1 MALLRY
7 FDDATAF
14 DILIPAGAA
23 AGRRGA
29 PPPHGDA
36 GDGDRDVLLVPYEGR
51 YLALPAHTLPVLAR
65 HRMYGLRLLSSR
77 PADAPARR

>member
-14 DILIPAGAA
+14 DIYVPTGAA
-23 AGRRGA
+23 AGRRSGA
-29 PPPHGDA
+29 ISD
-36 GDGDRDVLLVPYEGR
+36 DGDVLLVPYEGR

-65 HRMYGLRLLSSR
+65 HRMYGLRLLATR
-77 PADAPARR
+77 PADAPARRG